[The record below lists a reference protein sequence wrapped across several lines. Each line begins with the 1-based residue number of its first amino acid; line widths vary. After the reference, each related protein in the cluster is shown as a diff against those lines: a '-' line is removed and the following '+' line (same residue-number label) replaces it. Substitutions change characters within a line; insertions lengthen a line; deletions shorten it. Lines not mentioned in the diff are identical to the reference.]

1 MSKKY
6 RTPINKLD
14 LTLAFECGTLECLVF
29 STRED
34 FWVPVGK
41 DWSLDIQQTLF
52 DLNPSRHRI
61 YLGENSNACDGCFDD
76 NDS

>member
-14 LTLAFECGTLECLVF
+14 LTLAYESGTLEWLF
-29 STRED
+29 SETMSY
-34 FWVPVGK
+34 WVPVSK
-41 DWSLDIQQTLF
+41 EWSSDTQQMLF
-52 DLNPSRHRI
+52 DLNPSRYRI